1 MPSYDSTDVP
11 KADWRRIMKD
21 QPKLQTYPDA
31 ISRAEAWLGQLFT
44 EVKAQGGIWTR
55 PHITTQGDGDGDGD
69 VVFEWWQGPRSLSVF
84 VSVNDERYL
93 QSSGSNSE
101 QSEGNP
107 NTEESRTTIWK
118 WLTEEDAA
126 KRNP

>member
-1 MPSYDSTDVP
+1 MPSYNSTDVP
-11 KADWRRIMKD
+11 KADWEQIREH
-21 QPKLQTYPDA
+21 PKLQTYPDA
-31 ISRAEAWLGQLFT
+31 ISRAEAWLGQLYA
-44 EVKAQGGIWTR
+44 EVKAQSGIWTR
-55 PHITTQGDGDGDGD
+55 PHITTQDDGD

-84 VSVNDERYL
+84 VSVNDVWYL

-107 NTEESRTTIWK
+107 YTEESRTTIWK
-118 WLTEEDAA
+118 WLTGVDTE